1 MCSDVG
7 FITTGAEAWKGAS
20 FPCLIFFYIHQKSN
34 CSKQLS
40 ENQYAVW
47 SSCSFLVQ
55 LICVKLIYFDS
66 FIVRDNR
73 LRRLCEEGEG
83 VFAFYSGNYWLIV
96 RPKFEEFLEENYLSG
111 QKKYKKGM
119 MEEEDPDN

>member
-1 MCSDVG
+1 MRELKPGEKYTLKINDAATYYSIG
-7 FITTGAEAWKGAS
+7 IK
-20 FPCLIFFYIHQKSN
+20 
-34 CSKQLS
+34 
-40 ENQYAVW
+40 
-47 SSCSFLVQ
+47 
-55 LICVKLIYFDS
+55 
-66 FIVRDNR
+66 R

-119 MEEEDPDN
+119 MEEENLDN

>member
-1 MCSDVG
+1 MRELKPGEKYTLKINDAATYYSIG
-7 FITTGAEAWKGAS
+7 IK
-20 FPCLIFFYIHQKSN
+20 
-34 CSKQLS
+34 
-40 ENQYAVW
+40 
-47 SSCSFLVQ
+47 
-55 LICVKLIYFDS
+55 
-66 FIVRDNR
+66 R

-83 VFAFYSGNYWLIV
+83 VFAFYSWLIV